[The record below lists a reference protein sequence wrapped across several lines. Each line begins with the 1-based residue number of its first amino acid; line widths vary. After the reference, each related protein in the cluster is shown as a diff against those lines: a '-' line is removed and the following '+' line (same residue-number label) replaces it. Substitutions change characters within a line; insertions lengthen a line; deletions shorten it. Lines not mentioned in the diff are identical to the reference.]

1 MTGHHFQ
8 KLAQRCGISE
18 AYSSIGPKRAQLD
31 RLEVSAM
38 SSDAFNHALP
48 QIETRVRERQMA
60 AQQCSQAVTSQVT
73 NSSTLSDSVSTSGFG
88 PMSPAA
94 MPQISFGR
102 VSHRQW
108 LLAPDL
114 LRGEVTVLASP
125 GGAGKSS
132 FAIATCIAAV
142 TGTPLLLKRVSG
154 GSKRVLYINAEDGRD
169 EMTRRIWAAA
179 IYHSVPESTL
189 SALVL
194 LGADDWQV
202 HRLCFLNSDRHG
214 QTLNQSAFDALDMFV
229 CDCKADIVVLDPLI
243 AMCGTGN
250 MNDNAVMGT
259 VMRSLKLIAQR
270 NRAAFLVLHHTRK
283 GVDTNSADSI
293 GGASSI
299 VNLSRRALQIA
310 SMTHEEAA
318 RNGVLPSDRCSF
330 FRIVASKSNLVPA
343 TPDSEWY
350 RLISVTLPNSEPPE
364 YPNGDNVQAVE
375 RVVLP
380 IRNARIGQAEQAV
393 ACAVLALVKRGKKV
407 GNDLVPYSPSLA
419 GAANKRSLLDD
430 AIAAAMTATRNSFS
444 QADMASLVPR
454 IIKSMIADGRLVQTT
469 IGDGKF
475 RRGLGLAV
483 SADEPGLSNSHA
495 S

>member
-1 MTGHHFQ
+1 MGSDIFDRELT
-8 KLAQRCGISE
+8 RIE
-18 AYSSIGPKRAQLD
+18 A
-31 RLEVSAM
+31 
-38 SSDAFNHALP
+38 
-48 QIETRVRERQMA
+48 RVRERQIV
-60 AQQCSQAVTSQVT
+60 AQQRPKAVTSQVT
-73 NSSTLSDSVSTSGFG
+73 NSSTLPDPVSISGFG
-88 PMSPAA
+88 PMAPAA

-108 LLAPDL
+108 VLAPDL

-142 TGTPLLLKRVSG
+142 TATPLLLKRVNG
-154 GSKRVLYINAEDGRD
+154 GPKRVLYINAEDGRD

-179 IYHSVPESTL
+179 IHHSVPESTL
-189 SALVL
+189 STLVL

-214 QTLNQSAFDALDMFV
+214 QALNQSAFDALDMFV
-229 CDCKADIVVLDPLI
+229 GGCKADIVVLDPLI

-270 NRAAFLVLHHTRK
+270 HRAAFLVLHHTRK

-293 GGASSI
+293 GGASAI

-330 FRIVASKSNLVPA
+330 FRIVASKSSLVPA

-380 IRNARIGQAEQAV
+380 IRDARISQVERAV
-393 ACAVLALVKRGKKV
+393 AGAVLALVKRGKKV
-407 GNDLVPYSPSLA
+407 ADGLVPYSPSLA

-430 AIAAAMTATRNSFS
+430 AVAAAMAATRNNIS
-444 QADMASLVPR
+444 QVDMASLVLR
-454 IIKSMIADGRLVQTT
+454 LIKSMIADGRLIQTT
-469 IGDGKF
+469 IADGKF

-483 SADEPGLSNSHA
+483 NPNAPDLDSSALGKNNDADERPQQSEGNRGHSA
-495 S
+495 G